1 MIDDVTTVT
10 PTVRPLWRRWLLPI
24 PADRRPRRFLQLF
37 AGLSLYGIG
46 MAMQVRGAL
55 GLDPWNV
62 LHEGLAK
69 HTGLSFGTIL
79 VLVGVLVIALW
90 IPLRQRPGL
99 GTLANALWIGVMADL
114 TLAVLPE
121 SQSLAVRIPEL
132 IAGIVGVGFAG
143 ALYIGAGLG
152 PGPRDGLMT
161 GLHARG
167 FGSLRLMR
175 TGVELTVLAIGWL
188 LGGGVGIGTVLFALS
203 IGPLIQ
209 WFLPKVAVDRVPRNA
224 PPYAE
229 GD

>member
-1 MIDDVTTVT
+1 MIVTVTTTT
-10 PTVRPLWRRWLLPI
+10 PHRRAGLSRWLLPI
-24 PADRRPRRFLQLF
+24 PTGRRPRRFAQLF
-37 AGLSLYGIG
+37 AGLSLYGVG

-69 HTGLSFGTIL
+69 RTGLTFGTIL
-79 VLVGVLVIALW
+79 VIVGVLVIALW
-90 IPLRQRPGL
+90 LPLRQRPGL
-99 GTLANALWIGVMADL
+99 GTLANALWVGVMADL

-121 SQSLAVRIPEL
+121 SRLLAVRIPEL
-132 IAGIVGVGFAG
+132 AIGIVGVGFAG
-143 ALYIGAGLG
+143 ALYIGAGFG

-175 TGVELTVLAIGWL
+175 TCVEVTVLVAGWL
-188 LGGGVGIGTVLFALS
+188 LGGGVGLGTVLFALS
-203 IGPLIQ
+203 IGPLVQ
-209 WFLPKVAVDRVPRNA
+209 WFLPMVAVDRPPRGA
-224 PPYAE
+224 TAYAE